1 MKKLFIS
8 VPMKGRTEEN
18 IRNSI
23 EKMHRVA
30 EAVFGEEL
38 EVIDSYIEHKPPQN
52 SNEAIWYLGKSLEKL
67 SKADYFIGIRWS
79 DCFGGCNIE
88 SEVAIRYGIKTYLV
102 ELELF
107 PDAVEAAREFWEKE
121 RNTAKESERALEGVV
136 G

>member
-8 VPMKGRTEEN
+8 VPMKGRMEEN

-23 EKMHRVA
+23 EKMHRIA